1 MVLIHSWAVPV
12 HVGQRITLH
21 MHSFIECPFLELDLF
36 TAEPLTGK
44 LQILKKELGK
54 NKQR

>member
-44 LQILKKELGK
+44 LQILKK
-54 NKQR
+54 